1 VDVSV
6 YVHFPWCLQK
16 CPYCD
21 FASKGI
27 DRASVPHEAYADA
40 VLVELERRA
49 REVTGARLVSVF
61 FGGGTPSL
69 WEPAQL
75 GRVLAAVESVFVER
89 APSVEVTAEC
99 NPSSLDRTRAAG
111 LRAAG
116 VNRLSIGVQALDDRT
131 LRFLGRMHDGD
142 GALRALTDAVAEH
155 DRVSADLMFGMPG
168 QAPAAFFDAID
179 RVLST
184 GVEHVSAYALT
195 IEPGTQF
202 GELHRKGR
210 LTLAPDDDYADM
222 FVGAHERLERAGL
235 GHYEVSN
242 YGRAGREARHN
253 VHYWRGGA
261 YLGLGAGAVGRV
273 GARRWRNDPEPSR
286 YMERSARPDVEV
298 FEETLGPEEVVREAL
313 MLGLRTRAGV
323 DLDALERDAGV
334 DPRRGRERAIARA
347 IDTGDALLDG
357 ARLRVPPARW
367 LHLDGIIARLF

>member
-1 VDVSV
+1 MDVSV

-210 LTLAPDDDYADM
+210 LTLALVQVTIIVA
-222 FVGAHERLERAGL
+222 L
-235 GHYEVSN
+235 
-242 YGRAGREARHN
+242 
-253 VHYWRGGA
+253 
-261 YLGLGAGAVGRV
+261 
-273 GARRWRNDPEPSR
+273 
-286 YMERSARPDVEV
+286 
-298 FEETLGPEEVVREAL
+298 TLG
-313 MLGLRTRAGV
+313 
-323 DLDALERDAGV
+323 
-334 DPRRGRERAIARA
+334 IARS
-347 IDTGDALLDG
+347 
-357 ARLRVPPARW
+357 
-367 LHLDGIIARLF
+367 